1 MIEEKDA
8 VARLGALA
16 HPARLQAFRLLVSA
30 GPEGVP
36 SGEVAEALRVP
47 PTAMSFHL
55 STLERSGLV
64 ATRREGRNIFY
75 AVRFEEVREL
85 LAFLTEDC
93 CGGRPELCGGPP
105 VASGNAGRR
114 KNERA
119 HP

>member
-16 HPARLQAFRLLVSA
+16 HPARLQAFRLLVAA
-30 GPEGVP
+30 GPSGMP
-36 SGEVAEALRVP
+36 SGEIADALQVP

-55 STLERSGLV
+55 AALERSGLL
-64 ATRREGRNIFY
+64 ASRRLGRKIFY
-75 AVRFEEVREL
+75 AVQFEEMRAL

-105 VASGNAGRR
+105 VSKAR
-114 KNERA
+114 KREEA
-119 HP
+119 V